1 MQSFSFFIRLC
12 SLWRGARFSAMI
24 TIRIEVQA
32 MAAENKMG
40 TLPEGRLIVT
50 MSFPI
55 MLSMLVQALYNI
67 VDSAF
72 VARISEDALT
82 AVSLAFPVQL
92 LMIAV
97 ATGAAVGVD
106 ALLSR
111 RLGQKKQDE
120 ANAVAVNGI
129 FLSVCF
135 WLVFAVLGLLFGQQF
150 IAMFTD
156 SPAVIDMGTGYVTVV
171 TVASCGVFLLF
182 VAERLMQATGNT
194 VYHMVTQL
202 IGAVLNCILDPIMI
216 FGLFGFPALGT
227 TGAALA
233 TVISQIIAMMIGFAI
248 NVRFNHDVR
257 IHVRGFRPDGK
268 IIAEI
273 VRIGLPAAVQQSLLS
288 VLTVGLNRILMPFS
302 QTAVSFYGV
311 YYKLQNFL
319 FMPVYGLNNALIPM
333 IGYNFGAKNRRR
345 IERITRYALLLALG
359 IMAAG
364 TVLFE
369 LLPVPLLRLF
379 DASDAMLAIG
389 VPAIRIIS
397 ASFCFAGISVILCG
411 CMQGLGRGSESLW
424 VALLRQLIVI
434 LPAAVLLSRISLT
447 AVWFAFLLAEAAGL
461 AAAVALHHQVRRRLL
476 DKLS

>member
-1 MQSFSFFIRLC
+1 
-12 SLWRGARFSAMI
+12 
-24 TIRIEVQA
+24 
-32 MAAENKMG
+32 MATENKMG
-40 TLPEGRLIVT
+40 TMPEGRLIVT

-97 ATGAAVGVD
+97 ATGAGVGVN

-111 RLGQKKQDE
+111 RLGQKKQAE
-120 ANAVAVNGI
+120 ADAVAVNGV

-135 WLVFAVLGLLFGQQF
+135 WLVFAVFGLLFGRAF
-150 IAMFTD
+150 IAAFTD
-156 SPAVIDMGTGYVTVV
+156 VPAVVDMGTSYVTVV

-194 VYHMVTQL
+194 VYHMITQL
-202 IGAVLNCILDPIMI
+202 IGAVLNCVLDPLLI
-216 FGLFGFPALGT
+216 FGLTGFPALGT

-233 TVISQIIAMMIGFAI
+233 TVISQITAMAIGFFI
-248 NVRFNHDVR
+248 NIKFNHDVHLR
-257 IHVRGFRPDGK
+257 VRGFRPD
-268 IIAEI
+268 AEI
-273 VRIGLPAAVQQSLLS
+273 LSGIIRIGLPAAVQQSLMS

-333 IGYNFGAKNRRR
+333 IGYNFGAQNRRR
-345 IERITRYALLLALG
+345 IERITRYALYLAVG

-369 LLPVPLLRLF
+369 ALPVPLLRLF

-389 VPAIRIIS
+389 VPGIRTI
-397 ASFCFAGISVILCG
+397 ALSFCFAGASVILSG
-411 CMQGLGRGSESLW
+411 CMQGLGRGGESLW
-424 VALLRQLIVI
+424 VALVRQLIVV
-434 LPAAVLLSRISLT
+434 LPAAVLLAQVSLN
-447 AVWFAFLLAEAAGL
+447 AVWLSFPLAETAGFVLAVLLHRRVTQRLLAP
-461 AAAVALHHQVRRRLL
+461 
-476 DKLS
+476 LS

>member
-1 MQSFSFFIRLC
+1 
-12 SLWRGARFSAMI
+12 
-24 TIRIEVQA
+24 
-32 MAAENKMG
+32 MASENKMG
-40 TLPEGRLIVT
+40 TMPEGRLIIT

-97 ATGAAVGVD
+97 ATGTGVGVN

-111 RLGQKKQDE
+111 RLGQKKQEE
-120 ANAVAVNGI
+120 ANAVAVNGV

-135 WLVFAVLGLLFGQQF
+135 WLVFAVLGLLFGRGF
-150 IAMFTD
+150 IALFTD
-156 SPAVIDMGTGYVTVV
+156 VPAVIDMGTSYVTVV

-233 TVISQIIAMMIGFAI
+233 TVLSQIIAMSIGFFI

-257 IHVRGFRPDGK
+257 LHLRGFRPDGG
-268 IIAEI
+268 ILGEI

-288 VLTVGLNRILMPFS
+288 ILTVGLNRILMPFS

-333 IGYNFGAKNRRR
+333 VGYNFGAKNRRR
-345 IERITRYALLLALG
+345 IERITRYALYLAIG

-369 LLPVPLLRLF
+369 LIPVPLLRLF

-389 VPAIRIIS
+389 MPAIRIIS
-397 ASFCFAGISVILCG
+397 LSFCFAGASVILSG
-411 CMQGLGRGSESLW
+411 CMQGLGRGNESLW
-424 VALLRQLIVI
+424 VALTRQFIVI
-434 LPAAVLLSRISLT
+434 LPAAVLLSRLSLS
-447 AVWFAFLLAEAAGL
+447 AVWFAFPLAEAVGL
-461 AAAVALHHQVRRRLL
+461 AAAIVLHRRVTRRLL
-476 DKLS
+476 DPLK

>member
-1 MQSFSFFIRLC
+1 
-12 SLWRGARFSAMI
+12 
-24 TIRIEVQA
+24 
-32 MAAENKMG
+32 MASENKMG
-40 TLPEGRLIVT
+40 TMPEGRLIIT

-97 ATGAAVGVD
+97 ATGTGVGVN

-111 RLGQKKQDE
+111 RLGQKKQEE
-120 ANAVAVNGI
+120 ANAVAVNGV

-135 WLVFAVLGLLFGQQF
+135 WLVFAMLGLLFGRGF
-150 IAMFTD
+150 IVLFTD
-156 SPAVIDMGTGYVTVV
+156 VPAVIDMGTSYVTVV

-202 IGAVLNCILDPIMI
+202 IGAVLNCIFDPIMI

-233 TVISQIIAMMIGFAI
+233 TVLSQIIAMSIGFFI

-257 IHVRGFRPDGK
+257 LHLRGFRPDGG
-268 IIAEI
+268 ILGEI

-288 VLTVGLNRILMPFS
+288 ILTVGLNRILMPFS

-345 IERITRYALLLALG
+345 IERITRYALYLAIG

-369 LLPVPLLRLF
+369 LIPVPLLRLF
-379 DASDAMLAIG
+379 DASDAMLSIG
-389 VPAIRIIS
+389 VPAIHIIS
-397 ASFCFAGISVILCG
+397 LSFCFAGASVILSG
-411 CMQGLGRGSESLW
+411 CMQGLGRGNESLW
-424 VALLRQLIVI
+424 VALTRQFIVI
-434 LPAAVLLSRISLT
+434 LPTAVLLSRLSLT
-447 AVWFAFLLAEAAGL
+447 AVWFAFPLAEAVGL
-461 AAAVALHHQVRRRLL
+461 VAAIALHRRVTRRLL
-476 DKLS
+476 QPLE

>member
-1 MQSFSFFIRLC
+1 
-12 SLWRGARFSAMI
+12 
-24 TIRIEVQA
+24 
-32 MAAENKMG
+32 MASENKMG
-40 TLPEGRLIVT
+40 TMPEGRLIIT

-97 ATGAAVGVD
+97 ATGTGVGVN

-111 RLGQKKQDE
+111 RLGQKKQEE
-120 ANAVAVNGI
+120 ANAVAVNGV

-135 WLVFAVLGLLFGQQF
+135 WLVFAVLGLLFGRGF
-150 IAMFTD
+150 IALFTD
-156 SPAVIDMGTGYVTVV
+156 VPAVIDMGTSYVTVV

-233 TVISQIIAMMIGFAI
+233 TVLSQIIAMSIGFFI

-257 IHVRGFRPDGK
+257 LHLRGFRPDGG
-268 IIAEI
+268 ILGEI

-288 VLTVGLNRILMPFS
+288 ILTVGLNRILMPFS

-333 IGYNFGAKNRRR
+333 VGYNFGAKNRRR
-345 IERITRYALLLALG
+345 IERITRYALYLAIG

-369 LLPVPLLRLF
+369 LIPVPLLRLF

-397 ASFCFAGISVILCG
+397 LSFCFAGASVILSG
-411 CMQGLGRGSESLW
+411 CMQGLGRGNESLW
-424 VALLRQLIVI
+424 VALTRQFIVI
-434 LPAAVLLSRISLT
+434 LPAAVLLSRLNLS
-447 AVWFAFLLAEAAGL
+447 AVWFAFPLAEAVGL
-461 AAAVALHHQVRRRLL
+461 AAAIVLHRRVTRRLL
-476 DKLS
+476 DSLK

>member
-1 MQSFSFFIRLC
+1 MSS
-12 SLWRGARFSAMI
+12 
-24 TIRIEVQA
+24 
-32 MAAENKMG
+32 ENKMG
-40 TLPEGRLIVT
+40 TMPEGKLIVT

-97 ATGAAVGVD
+97 ATGAGVGVN

-111 RLGQKKQDE
+111 RLGQKKQAE
-120 ANAVAVNGI
+120 ADAVAVNGV

-135 WLVFAVLGLLFGQQF
+135 WLVFAVLGLLFGRAF
-150 IAMFTD
+150 IAAFTD
-156 SPAVIDMGTGYVTVV
+156 VPAVVDMGTSYVTVV
-171 TVASCGVFLLF
+171 TIASCGVFLLF

-194 VYHMVTQL
+194 VYHMITQL
-202 IGAVLNCILDPIMI
+202 IGAVLNCVLDPLLI
-216 FGLFGFPALGT
+216 FGLAGFPALGT

-233 TVISQIIAMMIGFAI
+233 TVISQITAMAIGFFI
-248 NVRFNHDVR
+248 NIKFNHDVHLR
-257 IHVRGFRPDGK
+257 VRGFRPD
-268 IIAEI
+268 AEI
-273 VRIGLPAAVQQSLLS
+273 LSGIIRIGLPAAVQQSLMS

-333 IGYNFGAKNRRR
+333 IGYNFGAQNRRR
-345 IERITRYALLLALG
+345 IERITRYALYLAVG

-369 LLPVPLLRLF
+369 ALPVPLLRLF

-389 VPAIRIIS
+389 VPGIRTI
-397 ASFCFAGISVILCG
+397 ALSFCFAGASVILSG
-411 CMQGLGRGSESLW
+411 CMQGLGRGGESLW
-424 VALLRQLIVI
+424 VALVRQLIVV
-434 LPAAVLLSRISLT
+434 LPAAVLFAQVSLN
-447 AVWFAFLLAEAAGL
+447 AVWLSFPLAETAGFVLAVLLHRRVTQRLLAP
-461 AAAVALHHQVRRRLL
+461 
-476 DKLS
+476 LS

>member
-1 MQSFSFFIRLC
+1 
-12 SLWRGARFSAMI
+12 
-24 TIRIEVQA
+24 
-32 MAAENKMG
+32 MAVENKMG
-40 TLPEGRLIVT
+40 TMPEGRLIVT

-97 ATGAAVGVD
+97 ATGTGVGVN

-111 RLGQKKQDE
+111 RLGQKKQKE
-120 ANAVAVNGI
+120 ANAVAANGV

-135 WLVFAVLGLLFGQQF
+135 WLVFAVLGLLFGRSF
-150 IAMFTD
+150 IALFTD
-156 SPAVIDMGTGYVTVV
+156 VPAVIAMGTSYVTVV

-216 FGLFGFPALGT
+216 FGLFGCPALGT

-233 TVISQIIAMMIGFAI
+233 TVLSQIIAMGIGFFI

-257 IHVRGFRPDGK
+257 LHLRGFRPDGG
-268 IIAEI
+268 ILGEI

-333 IGYNFGAKNRRR
+333 IGYNYGAKNRRR
-345 IERITRYALLLALG
+345 IERITRYALLLAVG

-364 TVLFE
+364 TILFE
-369 LLPVPLLRLF
+369 LIPVPLLRLF
-379 DASDAMLAIG
+379 DASSAMLAIG

-397 ASFCFAGISVILCG
+397 VSFCFAGASVILSG
-411 CMQGLGRGSESLW
+411 CMQGLGCGSESLW

-434 LPAAVLLSRISLT
+434 LPAAVLLSHISLT
-447 AVWFAFLLAEAAGL
+447 AIWFAFLLAEAIGL
-461 AAAVALHHQVRRRLL
+461 AAALLLHRHVTRRLL
-476 DKLS
+476 EPLQ

>member
-1 MQSFSFFIRLC
+1 
-12 SLWRGARFSAMI
+12 
-24 TIRIEVQA
+24 

-40 TLPEGRLIVT
+40 TMPEGRLIVT

-55 MLSMLVQALYNI
+55 MLSRLVQALYNI

-97 ATGAAVGVD
+97 ATGTGVGVN

-111 RLGQKKQDE
+111 RLGQKKQEE
-120 ANAVAVNGI
+120 ANAVAANGV
-129 FLSVCF
+129 FLSMCF
-135 WLVFAVLGLLFGQQF
+135 WLVFAVLGLLFGRSF
-150 IAMFTD
+150 IALFTD
-156 SPAVIDMGTGYVTVV
+156 VPAVIEMGTSYVTVV

-202 IGAVLNCILDPIMI
+202 IGAVINCILDPIMI
-216 FGLFGFPALGT
+216 FGLLGCPSLGT

-233 TVISQIIAMMIGFAI
+233 TVLSQIIAMGIGFFI

-257 IHVRGFRPDGK
+257 LHLRGFRPDGG
-268 IIAEI
+268 ILGEI

-319 FMPVYGLNNALIPM
+319 FMPIYGLNNALIPM
-333 IGYNFGAKNRRR
+333 IGYNYGAKNRRR
-345 IERITRYALLLALG
+345 IERITRYALYLAVG

-364 TVLFE
+364 TILFE
-369 LLPVPLLRLF
+369 LIPVPLLRLF
-379 DASDAMLAIG
+379 DASSAMLAIG
-389 VPAIRIIS
+389 VPSIRIIS
-397 ASFCFAGISVILCG
+397 VSFCFAGASVILSG

-434 LPAAVLLSRISLT
+434 LPAAVVLSRISLT
-447 AVWFAFLLAEAAGL
+447 AIWFAFLLAEAVGL
-461 AAAVALHHQVRRRLL
+461 AAALLLHRHVTRRLL
-476 DKLS
+476 EPLE

>member
-1 MQSFSFFIRLC
+1 
-12 SLWRGARFSAMI
+12 
-24 TIRIEVQA
+24 
-32 MAAENKMG
+32 MAGENKMG
-40 TLPEGRLIVT
+40 TMPEGRLIVT

-97 ATGAAVGVD
+97 ATGAGVGVN

-111 RLGQKKQDE
+111 RLGQKKQAE
-120 ANAVAVNGI
+120 ADAVAVNGI
-129 FLSVCF
+129 FLSICF
-135 WLVFAVLGLLFGQQF
+135 WLAFAVLGLLFGRGF
-150 IAMFTD
+150 IALFTD
-156 SPAVIDMGTGYVTVV
+156 VPAVVDMGAGYVTVV
-171 TVASCGVFLLF
+171 TTASCGVFLLF

-202 IGAVLNCILDPIMI
+202 IGALLNCVLDPILI
-216 FGLFGFPALGT
+216 FGLFGCPALGT

-233 TVISQIIAMMIGFAI
+233 TVLSQITAMSIGFFI
-248 NVRFNHDVR
+248 NVRFNQDVR
-257 IHVRGFRPDGK
+257 IHVRGFRPDVR
-268 IIAEI
+268 ILAEI
-273 VRIGLPAAVQQSLLS
+273 VRIGLPAALQQSLLS

-302 QTAVSFYGV
+302 QTAVGFYGV

-333 IGYNFGAKNRRR
+333 IGYNYGAKNRRR

-364 TVLFE
+364 TLLFE
-369 LLPVPLLRLF
+369 ALPVPLLRLF
-379 DASDAMLAIG
+379 DASDAMLALG

-397 ASFCFAGISVILCG
+397 TSFCFAGVSVILSG
-411 CMQGLGRGSESLW
+411 CMQGLGRGSESLI
-424 VALLRQLIVI
+424 VALLRQLVLL
-434 LPAAVLLSRISLT
+434 LPAAVLLSRVSLS
-447 AVWFAFLLAEAAGL
+447 ALWLAFPLAEACGL
-461 AAAVALHHQVRRRLL
+461 AAAVLLHRRVCSRLL
-476 DKLS
+476 AGLPE

>member
-1 MQSFSFFIRLC
+1 
-12 SLWRGARFSAMI
+12 
-24 TIRIEVQA
+24 

-40 TLPEGRLIVT
+40 TMSEGRLIIT

-97 ATGAAVGVD
+97 ATGTGVGVN

-111 RLGQKKQDE
+111 RLGEKKQE
-120 ANAVAVNGI
+120 AANAVAINGI
-129 FLSVCF
+129 FLSVCC
-135 WLVFAVLGLLFGQQF
+135 WLVFAVLGVLFGRQF
-150 IAMFTD
+150 IALFTEV
-156 SPAVIDMGTGYVTVV
+156 PAIIEMGTGYVTVV

-202 IGAVLNCILDPIMI
+202 IGALLNCILDPIMI
-216 FGLFGFPALGT
+216 FGWFGCPALGT

-233 TVISQIIAMMIGFAI
+233 TVISQIIAMSIGFAI
-248 NVRFNHDVR
+248 NVRLNHDVR
-257 IHVRGFRPDGK
+257 IHIRGFRPDAAILG
-268 IIAEI
+268 EI
-273 VRIGLPAAVQQSLLS
+273 VRIGLPAALQQSLLS

-345 IERITRYALLLALG
+345 IERITRFALLLALG

-389 VPAIRIIS
+389 VPGIRIIS
-397 ASFCFAGISVILCG
+397 VSFCLAGVSVILCG
-411 CMQGLGRGSESLW
+411 CMQGLGRGNESLA
-424 VALLRQLIVI
+424 VALLRQLVVI
-434 LPAAVLLSRISLT
+434 LPVAAALSRISLD
-447 AVWFAFLLAEAAGL
+447 AVWFSFPIAEAIGLLAAF
-461 AAAVALHHQVRRRLL
+461 VLHRWVSRRML
-476 DKLS
+476 DKLPQQKS

>member
-1 MQSFSFFIRLC
+1 
-12 SLWRGARFSAMI
+12 
-24 TIRIEVQA
+24 

-40 TLPEGRLIVT
+40 TMPEGRLIVT

-97 ATGAAVGVD
+97 ATGTGVGVN

-111 RLGQKKQDE
+111 RLGQKKQEE
-120 ANAVAVNGI
+120 ANAVAANGV

-135 WLVFAVLGLLFGQQF
+135 WLVFAVLGLLFGRSF
-150 IAMFTD
+150 IALFTD
-156 SPAVIDMGTGYVTVV
+156 VPAVIEMGTSYVTVV

-202 IGAVLNCILDPIMI
+202 IGAVLNCILDPILI
-216 FGLFGFPALGT
+216 FGLFDCPVLGT

-233 TVISQIIAMMIGFAI
+233 TVLSQIIAMGIGFFI

-257 IHVRGFRPDGK
+257 LHLRGFRPDGG
-268 IIAEI
+268 ILGEI

-333 IGYNFGAKNRRR
+333 IGYNYGAKNRRR
-345 IERITRYALLLALG
+345 IERITRYALLLAVG

-364 TVLFE
+364 TILFE
-369 LLPVPLLRLF
+369 LIPVPLLRLF
-379 DASDAMLAIG
+379 DASSAMLAIG

-397 ASFCFAGISVILCG
+397 VSFCFAGASVILSG

-424 VALLRQLIVI
+424 VALLRQLIII

-447 AVWFAFLLAEAAGL
+447 AIWFSFLLAEAVGL
-461 AAAVALHHQVRRRLL
+461 AAALLLHRHVTRQLL
-476 DKLS
+476 EPLE

>member
-1 MQSFSFFIRLC
+1 
-12 SLWRGARFSAMI
+12 
-24 TIRIEVQA
+24 

-40 TLPEGRLIVT
+40 TMPEGRLIVT

-97 ATGAAVGVD
+97 ATGTGVGVN

-111 RLGQKKQDE
+111 RLGEKKQE
-120 ANAVAVNGI
+120 AANAVAINGI
-129 FLSVCF
+129 FLSVCC
-135 WLVFAVLGLLFGQQF
+135 WLVFAVLGVLFGRQF
-150 IAMFTD
+150 IALFTEV
-156 SPAVIDMGTGYVTVV
+156 PAIIEMGTGYVTVV

-202 IGAVLNCILDPIMI
+202 IGALLNCILDPIMI
-216 FGLFGFPALGT
+216 FGWFGCPALGT

-233 TVISQIIAMMIGFAI
+233 TVISQIIAMSIGFAI
-248 NVRFNHDVR
+248 NVRLNHDVR
-257 IHVRGFRPDGK
+257 IHIRGFRPDAAILG
-268 IIAEI
+268 EI
-273 VRIGLPAAVQQSLLS
+273 VRIGLPAALQQSLLS

-345 IERITRYALLLALG
+345 IERITRFALLLALG

-389 VPAIRIIS
+389 VPGIRIIS
-397 ASFCFAGISVILCG
+397 VSFCLAGVSVILCG
-411 CMQGLGRGSESLW
+411 CMQGLGRGNESLA
-424 VALLRQLIVI
+424 VALLRQLVVI
-434 LPAAVLLSRISLT
+434 LPVAAVLSRISLD
-447 AVWFAFLLAEAAGL
+447 AVWFSFPIAEAIGLLAAF
-461 AAAVALHHQVRRRLL
+461 VLHRWVSRRML
-476 DKLS
+476 DKLPQQKS

>member
-1 MQSFSFFIRLC
+1 
-12 SLWRGARFSAMI
+12 
-24 TIRIEVQA
+24 

-40 TLPEGRLIVT
+40 TTPEGRLIIT

-97 ATGAAVGVD
+97 ATGTGVGVN

-111 RLGQKKQDE
+111 RLGQKKQEE
-120 ANAVAVNGI
+120 ANAVAANGV

-135 WLVFAVLGLLFGQQF
+135 WMVFAVLGLLFGRAF
-150 IAMFTD
+150 IALFTD
-156 SPAVIDMGTGYVTVV
+156 VPAVIEMGTSYVTVV

-202 IGAVLNCILDPIMI
+202 IGAVLNCILDPILI
-216 FGLFGFPALGT
+216 FGLFGCPALGT

-233 TVISQIIAMMIGFAI
+233 TVLSQIIAMSIGFFI

-257 IHVRGFRPDGK
+257 LHLRSFRPDGR
-268 IIAEI
+268 ILGEI

-333 IGYNFGAKNRRR
+333 IGYNYGAKNRRR
-345 IERITRYALLLALG
+345 IERITRYALYLAVG

-364 TVLFE
+364 TILFE
-369 LLPVPLLRLF
+369 LIPVPLLRLF
-379 DASDAMLAIG
+379 DASNAMLALG

-397 ASFCFAGISVILCG
+397 VSFCFAGASVILSG

-434 LPAAVLLSRISLT
+434 LPAAVVFSHISLT
-447 AVWFAFLLAEAAGL
+447 AVWFAFPLAEAVGL
-461 AAAVALHHQVRRRLL
+461 AAALLLHRHVARRLL
-476 DKLS
+476 EPLE

>member
-1 MQSFSFFIRLC
+1 MSS
-12 SLWRGARFSAMI
+12 
-24 TIRIEVQA
+24 
-32 MAAENKMG
+32 ENKMG
-40 TLPEGRLIVT
+40 TMPEGRLIVT

-97 ATGAAVGVD
+97 ATGAGVGVN

-111 RLGQKKQDE
+111 RLGQKKQAE
-120 ANAVAVNGI
+120 ADAVAVNGV

-135 WLVFAVLGLLFGQQF
+135 WLVFAVLGLLFGRAF
-150 IAMFTD
+150 IAAFTD
-156 SPAVIDMGTGYVTVV
+156 VPAVVDMGTSYVMVV

-194 VYHMVTQL
+194 VYHMITQL
-202 IGAVLNCILDPIMI
+202 IGAVLNCVLDPLLI
-216 FGLFGFPALGT
+216 FGLAGFPALGT

-233 TVISQIIAMMIGFAI
+233 TVISQITAMAIGFFI
-248 NVRFNHDVR
+248 NIKFNHDVHLR
-257 IHVRGFRPDGK
+257 VRGFRPD
-268 IIAEI
+268 AEI
-273 VRIGLPAAVQQSLLS
+273 LGGIIRIGLPAAVQQSLMS

-333 IGYNFGAKNRRR
+333 IGYNFGAQNRRR
-345 IERITRYALLLALG
+345 IERITRYALYLAVG

-369 LLPVPLLRLF
+369 ALPVPLLRLF

-389 VPAIRIIS
+389 VPGIRTI
-397 ASFCFAGISVILCG
+397 ALSFCFAGASVILSG
-411 CMQGLGRGSESLW
+411 CMQGLGRGGESLW
-424 VALLRQLIVI
+424 VALVRQLIVV
-434 LPAAVLLSRISLT
+434 LPAAVLLAQVSLN
-447 AVWFAFLLAEAAGL
+447 AVWLSFPLAETAGFVLAVLLHRRVTQRLLAP
-461 AAAVALHHQVRRRLL
+461 
-476 DKLS
+476 LS

>member
-1 MQSFSFFIRLC
+1 
-12 SLWRGARFSAMI
+12 
-24 TIRIEVQA
+24 

-97 ATGAAVGVD
+97 ATGAGVGVN

-111 RLGQKKQDE
+111 RLGQKKQAE
-120 ANAVAVNGI
+120 ADAVAVNGV

-135 WLVFAVLGLLFGQQF
+135 WLMFAVLGLLFGRAF
-150 IAMFTD
+150 IAAFTD
-156 SPAVIDMGTGYVTVV
+156 VPAVVDMGTSYVTVV

-194 VYHMVTQL
+194 VYHMITQL
-202 IGAVLNCILDPIMI
+202 IGAVLNCVLDPLLI
-216 FGLFGFPALGT
+216 FGLAGFPALGT

-233 TVISQIIAMMIGFAI
+233 TVISQITAMAIGFFI
-248 NVRFNHDVR
+248 NIKFNHDVHLR
-257 IHVRGFRPDGK
+257 VRGFRPD
-268 IIAEI
+268 AEI
-273 VRIGLPAAVQQSLLS
+273 LGGIIRIGLPAAVQQSLMS

-333 IGYNFGAKNRRR
+333 IGYNFGAQNRRR
-345 IERITRYALLLALG
+345 IERITRYALYLAVG

-369 LLPVPLLRLF
+369 ALPVPLLRLF

-389 VPAIRIIS
+389 VPGIRTI
-397 ASFCFAGISVILCG
+397 ALSFCFAGASVILSG
-411 CMQGLGRGSESLW
+411 CMQGLGRGGESLW
-424 VALLRQLIVI
+424 VALVRQLIVV
-434 LPAAVLLSRISLT
+434 LPAAVLFAQVSLN
-447 AVWFAFLLAEAAGL
+447 AVWLSFPLAETAGFVLAVLLHRRVTQRLLAP
-461 AAAVALHHQVRRRLL
+461 
-476 DKLS
+476 LS

>member
-1 MQSFSFFIRLC
+1 
-12 SLWRGARFSAMI
+12 
-24 TIRIEVQA
+24 

-40 TLPEGRLIVT
+40 TMPEGRLIVT

-97 ATGAAVGVD
+97 ATGTGVGVN

-111 RLGQKKQDE
+111 RLGEKKQE
-120 ANAVAVNGI
+120 AANAVAINGI
-129 FLSVCF
+129 FLSVCC
-135 WLVFAVLGLLFGQQF
+135 WLVFAVLGVLFGRQF
-150 IAMFTD
+150 IALFTEV
-156 SPAVIDMGTGYVTVV
+156 PAIIEMGTGYVTVV

-202 IGAVLNCILDPIMI
+202 IGALLNCILDPIMI
-216 FGLFGFPALGT
+216 FGWFGCPALGT

-233 TVISQIIAMMIGFAI
+233 TVISQIIAMSIGFAI
-248 NVRFNHDVR
+248 NVRLNHDVR
-257 IHVRGFRPDGK
+257 IHIRGFRPNGA
-268 IIAEI
+268 ILSEI
-273 VRIGLPAAVQQSLLS
+273 VRIGLPAALQQSLLS

-345 IERITRYALLLALG
+345 IERITRFALLLALG

-389 VPAIRIIS
+389 VPGIRIIS
-397 ASFCFAGISVILCG
+397 VSFCLAGVSVILCG
-411 CMQGLGRGSESLW
+411 CMQGLGRGNESLA

-434 LPAAVLLSRISLT
+434 LPVAAVLSRISLD
-447 AVWFAFLLAEAAGL
+447 AVWFSFPIAEAIGL
-461 AAAVALHHQVRRRLL
+461 LSAFVLHRWVSRRML
-476 DKLS
+476 DKLPQQKS

>member
-1 MQSFSFFIRLC
+1 
-12 SLWRGARFSAMI
+12 
-24 TIRIEVQA
+24 
-32 MAAENKMG
+32 MASENKMG
-40 TLPEGRLIVT
+40 TMPEGRLIVT

-97 ATGAAVGVD
+97 ATGTGVGVN

-111 RLGQKKQDE
+111 RLGQKKQEE
-120 ANAVAVNGI
+120 ANAVAVNGV

-135 WLVFAVLGLLFGQQF
+135 WLVFAVLGLLFGRSF
-150 IAMFTD
+150 IALFTD
-156 SPAVIDMGTGYVTVV
+156 VPAVIEMGTSYVTVV

-216 FGLFGFPALGT
+216 FGLLGFPALGT

-233 TVISQIIAMMIGFAI
+233 TVLSQIIAMSIGFFI

-257 IHVRGFRPDGK
+257 LHLRGFRPDGG
-268 IIAEI
+268 ILGEI

-288 VLTVGLNRILMPFS
+288 ILTVGLNRILMPFS

-345 IERITRYALLLALG
+345 IERITRYALYLAVG
-359 IMAAG
+359 IMAVG

-369 LLPVPLLRLF
+369 LISVPLLRLF
-379 DASDAMLAIG
+379 DASDAMLALG
-389 VPAIRIIS
+389 VPGIRIIS
-397 ASFCFAGISVILCG
+397 VSFCFAGASVILSG
-411 CMQGLGRGSESLW
+411 CMQGLGRGNESLW

-434 LPAAVLLSRISLT
+434 LPAAVLLSRLSLA
-447 AVWFAFLLAEAAGL
+447 AVWLAFPLAEAVGL
-461 AAAVALHHQVRRRLL
+461 AAAVLLHRRVTRRLL
-476 DKLS
+476 EPLE

>member
-1 MQSFSFFIRLC
+1 
-12 SLWRGARFSAMI
+12 
-24 TIRIEVQA
+24 
-32 MAAENKMG
+32 MASENKMG
-40 TLPEGRLIVT
+40 TMPEGRLIVT

-97 ATGAAVGVD
+97 ATGTGVGVN

-111 RLGQKKQDE
+111 RLGQKKQEE
-120 ANAVAVNGI
+120 ANAVAANGV

-135 WLVFAVLGLLFGQQF
+135 WLVFAVLGLLFGRSF
-150 IAMFTD
+150 IALFTD
-156 SPAVIDMGTGYVTVV
+156 VPAVIDMGTSYVTVV

-216 FGLFGFPALGT
+216 FGLLGFPALGT

-233 TVISQIIAMMIGFAI
+233 TVLSQIIAMSIGFFI

-257 IHVRGFRPDGK
+257 LHLRGFRPDGG
-268 IIAEI
+268 ILGEI

-345 IERITRYALLLALG
+345 IERITRYALYLAVG

-369 LLPVPLLRLF
+369 LIPVPLLRLF
-379 DASDAMLAIG
+379 DASDAMLALG

-397 ASFCFAGISVILCG
+397 VSFCFAGASVILSG
-411 CMQGLGRGSESLW
+411 CMQGLGRGNESLW

-434 LPAAVLLSRISLT
+434 LPAAVLLSRLSLT
-447 AVWFAFLLAEAAGL
+447 AVWLAFPLSEAVGL
-461 AAAVALHHQVRRRLL
+461 AAAVLLHRRVTRRLL
-476 DKLS
+476 EPLE

>member
-1 MQSFSFFIRLC
+1 
-12 SLWRGARFSAMI
+12 
-24 TIRIEVQA
+24 
-32 MAAENKMG
+32 MATENKMG
-40 TLPEGRLIVT
+40 TMPEGRLIVT

-97 ATGAAVGVD
+97 ATGAGVGVN

-111 RLGQKKQDE
+111 RLGQKKQAE
-120 ANAVAVNGI
+120 ADAVAVNGV

-135 WLVFAVLGLLFGQQF
+135 WLVFAVFGLLFGRAF
-150 IAMFTD
+150 IAAFTD
-156 SPAVIDMGTGYVTVV
+156 VPAVVDMGTSYVTVV

-194 VYHMVTQL
+194 VYHMITQL
-202 IGAVLNCILDPIMI
+202 IGAVLNCVLDPLLI
-216 FGLFGFPALGT
+216 FGLTGFPALGT

-233 TVISQIIAMMIGFAI
+233 TVISQITAMAIGFFI
-248 NVRFNHDVR
+248 NIKFNHDVHLR
-257 IHVRGFRPDGK
+257 VRGFRPD
-268 IIAEI
+268 AEI
-273 VRIGLPAAVQQSLLS
+273 LSGIIRIGLPAAVQQSLMS

-333 IGYNFGAKNRRR
+333 IGYNFGAQNRRR
-345 IERITRYALLLALG
+345 IERITRYALYLAVG

-369 LLPVPLLRLF
+369 ALPVPLLRLF

-389 VPAIRIIS
+389 VPGIRMI
-397 ASFCFAGISVILCG
+397 ALSFCFAGASVILSG
-411 CMQGLGRGSESLW
+411 CMQGLGRGGESLW
-424 VALLRQLIVI
+424 VALVRQLIVV
-434 LPAAVLLSRISLT
+434 LPAAVLLAQVSLN
-447 AVWFAFLLAEAAGL
+447 AVWLSFPLAETAGFVLAVLLHRRVTQRLLAPL
-461 AAAVALHHQVRRRLL
+461 P
-476 DKLS
+476 

>member
-1 MQSFSFFIRLC
+1 
-12 SLWRGARFSAMI
+12 
-24 TIRIEVQA
+24 

-40 TLPEGRLIVT
+40 TMPEGRLIIT

-97 ATGAAVGVD
+97 ATGTGVGVN

-111 RLGQKKQDE
+111 RLGQKKQEE
-120 ANAVAVNGI
+120 ANAVAANGV

-135 WLVFAVLGLLFGQQF
+135 WLVFAVLGLLFGRGF
-150 IAMFTD
+150 IALFTD
-156 SPAVIDMGTGYVTVV
+156 IPAVIEMGTSYVTVV

-216 FGLFGFPALGT
+216 FGLFGCPTLGT

-233 TVISQIIAMMIGFAI
+233 TVLSQIIAMGIGFFI
-248 NVRFNHDVR
+248 NVKFNHDVR
-257 IHVRGFRPDGK
+257 LHLRGFRPDSRILG
-268 IIAEI
+268 EI

-333 IGYNFGAKNRRR
+333 IGYNYGAKNRRR
-345 IERITRYALLLALG
+345 IERITRYALYLAVG

-364 TVLFE
+364 TILFE
-369 LLPVPLLRLF
+369 LIPVPLLRLF
-379 DASDAMLAIG
+379 DASSAMLALG

-397 ASFCFAGISVILCG
+397 VSFCFAGASVILSG

-424 VALLRQLIVI
+424 VALLRQPIVI
-434 LPAAVLLSRISLT
+434 LPAAVVFSHISLT
-447 AVWFAFLLAEAAGL
+447 AVWFAFPLAEAVGL
-461 AAAVALHHQVRRRLL
+461 AAALLLHRHVARRLL
-476 DKLS
+476 EPLE

>member
-1 MQSFSFFIRLC
+1 M
-12 SLWRGARFSAMI
+12 
-24 TIRIEVQA
+24 
-32 MAAENKMG
+32 
-40 TLPEGRLIVT
+40 TLPSEQKNNPLGYAPILPLICKFAIP
-50 MSFPI
+50 SI
-55 MLSMLVQALYNI
+55 LSMLVTAAYNI
-67 VDSAF
+67 TDQIFIGQKIGLTGNAATNVVFPLTMLITALSLLTGIGTASNFNISLGAKKEQDAREF
-72 VARISEDALT
+72 VGSG
-82 AVSLAFPVQL
+82 L
-92 LMIAV
+92 LMMGIVGICLFLLVFFLETPILLLCGATETVLPAAKAYLSVIAFGIPLLLFTTAGSV
-97 ATGAAVGVD
+97 VIRADGSPRYSMLCIVSG
-106 ALLSR
+106 ALL
-111 RLGQKKQDE
+111 
-120 ANAVAVNGI
+120 N
-129 FLSVCF
+129 
-135 WLVFAVLGLLFGQQF
+135 
-150 IAMFTD
+150 
-156 SPAVIDMGTGYVTVV
+156 
-171 TVASCGVFLLF
+171 VFLDWLFLF
-182 VAERLMQATGNT
+182 VFDWGMA
-194 VYHMVTQL
+194 
-202 IGAVLNCILDPIMI
+202 
-216 FGLFGFPALGT
+216 
-227 TGAALA
+227 GAALA

-345 IERITRYALLLALG
+345 IERITRYALLPALG

>member
-1 MQSFSFFIRLC
+1 
-12 SLWRGARFSAMI
+12 
-24 TIRIEVQA
+24 
-32 MAAENKMG
+32 MASENKMG
-40 TLPEGRLIVT
+40 TMPEGKLIIT

-97 ATGAAVGVD
+97 ATGTGVGVN

-111 RLGQKKQDE
+111 RLGQKRQAE
-120 ANAVAVNGI
+120 ANAVAVNGV

-135 WLVFAVLGLLFGQQF
+135 WLVFAVLGLLFGRAF
-150 IAMFTD
+150 IALFTEV
-156 SPAVIDMGTGYVTVV
+156 PAVIEMGTSYVTVV

-216 FGLFGFPALGT
+216 FGFLGFPALGT

-233 TVISQIIAMMIGFAI
+233 TVLSQIIAMSIGFFI
-248 NVRFNHDVR
+248 NVRFNHDVQLQ
-257 IHVRGFRPDGK
+257 VRGFRPDGA
-268 IIAEI
+268 ILGEI
-273 VRIGLPAAVQQSLLS
+273 VRIGLPATVQQSLLS
-288 VLTVGLNRILMPFS
+288 ILTVGLNRILMPFS

-345 IERITRYALLLALG
+345 IERITRYALYLAVG

-369 LLPVPLLRLF
+369 ALPVPLLRLF
-379 DASDAMLAIG
+379 DASDAMLVLG

-397 ASFCFAGISVILCG
+397 ASFCFAGASVILSG

-434 LPAAVLLSRISLT
+434 LPAAVLLARVSLN
-447 AVWFAFLLAEAAGL
+447 AVWFAFPLAEAAGL
-461 AAAVALHHQVRRRLL
+461 AAALLLHRRVTRRLL
-476 DKLS
+476 SPLG

>member
-1 MQSFSFFIRLC
+1 
-12 SLWRGARFSAMI
+12 
-24 TIRIEVQA
+24 
-32 MAAENKMG
+32 MASENKMG
-40 TLPEGRLIVT
+40 TMPEGRLIIT

-97 ATGAAVGVD
+97 ATGTGVGVN

-111 RLGQKKQDE
+111 RLGQKKQEE
-120 ANAVAVNGI
+120 ANAVAVNGV

-135 WLVFAVLGLLFGQQF
+135 WLVFAVLGLLFGRGF
-150 IAMFTD
+150 IALFTD
-156 SPAVIDMGTGYVTVV
+156 VPAVIDMGTSYVTVV

-233 TVISQIIAMMIGFAI
+233 TVLSQIIAMSIGFFI

-257 IHVRGFRPDGK
+257 LHLRGFRPDGG
-268 IIAEI
+268 ILGEI

-288 VLTVGLNRILMPFS
+288 ILTVGLNRILMPFS

-345 IERITRYALLLALG
+345 IERITRYALYLAIG

-369 LLPVPLLRLF
+369 LIPVPLLRLF
-379 DASDAMLAIG
+379 DASDAMLFIG

-397 ASFCFAGISVILCG
+397 LSFCFAGASVILSG
-411 CMQGLGRGSESLW
+411 CMQGLGRGNESLW
-424 VALLRQLIVI
+424 VALTRQFIVI
-434 LPAAVLLSRISLT
+434 LPAAVLLSRLSLT
-447 AVWFAFLLAEAAGL
+447 AVWFAFPLAEAVGL
-461 AAAVALHHQVRRRLL
+461 AAAIALHRRVSRRLL
-476 DKLS
+476 QPLK

>member
-1 MQSFSFFIRLC
+1 
-12 SLWRGARFSAMI
+12 
-24 TIRIEVQA
+24 
-32 MAAENKMG
+32 MASENKMG
-40 TLPEGRLIVT
+40 TMPEGRLIIT

-97 ATGAAVGVD
+97 ATGTGVGVN

-111 RLGQKKQDE
+111 RLGQKKQEE
-120 ANAVAVNGI
+120 ANAVAVNGV

-135 WLVFAVLGLLFGQQF
+135 WLVFAVLGLLFGRGF
-150 IAMFTD
+150 IALFTD
-156 SPAVIDMGTGYVTVV
+156 VPAVIDMGTSYVTVV

-233 TVISQIIAMMIGFAI
+233 TVLSQIIAMSIGFFI

-257 IHVRGFRPDGK
+257 LHLRGFRPDGG
-268 IIAEI
+268 ILGEI

-288 VLTVGLNRILMPFS
+288 ILTVGLNRILMPFS

-333 IGYNFGAKNRRR
+333 VGYNFGAKNRRR
-345 IERITRYALLLALG
+345 IERITRYALYLAIG

-369 LLPVPLLRLF
+369 LIPVPLLRLF

-397 ASFCFAGISVILCG
+397 LSLCFASTSVILSG
-411 CMQGLGRGSESLW
+411 CMQGLGRGNESLW
-424 VALLRQLIVI
+424 VALTRQFIVI
-434 LPAAVLLSRISLT
+434 LPAAVLLSRLNLS
-447 AVWFAFLLAEAAGL
+447 AVWFAFPLAEAVGL
-461 AAAVALHHQVRRRLL
+461 AAAIVLHRRVTRRLL
-476 DKLS
+476 DPLK

>member
-1 MQSFSFFIRLC
+1 
-12 SLWRGARFSAMI
+12 
-24 TIRIEVQA
+24 
-32 MAAENKMG
+32 MASENKMG
-40 TLPEGRLIVT
+40 TMPEGRLIIT

-97 ATGAAVGVD
+97 ATGTGVGVN

-111 RLGQKKQDE
+111 RLGQKKQEE
-120 ANAVAVNGI
+120 ANAVAVNGV

-135 WLVFAVLGLLFGQQF
+135 WLVFAVLGLLFGRGF
-150 IAMFTD
+150 IALFTD
-156 SPAVIDMGTGYVTVV
+156 VPAVIDMGTSYVTVV

-233 TVISQIIAMMIGFAI
+233 TVLSQIIAMSIGFFI

-257 IHVRGFRPDGK
+257 LHLRGFRPDGG
-268 IIAEI
+268 ILGEI

-288 VLTVGLNRILMPFS
+288 ILTVGLNRILMPFS

-345 IERITRYALLLALG
+345 IERITRYALYLAIG

-369 LLPVPLLRLF
+369 LIPVPLLRLF
-379 DASDAMLAIG
+379 DASDAMLSIG

-397 ASFCFAGISVILCG
+397 LSFCFAGASVILSG
-411 CMQGLGRGSESLW
+411 CMQGLGRGNESLW
-424 VALLRQLIVI
+424 VALTRQFIVI
-434 LPAAVLLSRISLT
+434 LPTAVLLSQLSLT
-447 AVWFAFLLAEAAGL
+447 AVWFAFPLAEAVGL
-461 AAAVALHHQVRRRLL
+461 AAAIVLHRRVTRRLL
-476 DKLS
+476 QPLK

>member
-1 MQSFSFFIRLC
+1 
-12 SLWRGARFSAMI
+12 
-24 TIRIEVQA
+24 

-40 TLPEGRLIVT
+40 TMSEGRLIIT

-97 ATGAAVGVD
+97 ATGAGVGVN

-111 RLGQKKQDE
+111 RLGEKKQAE
-120 ANAVAVNGI
+120 ADAVAANGV

-135 WLVFAVLGLLFGQQF
+135 WLVFAVLGLLFGRAF
-150 IAMFTD
+150 IAAFTD
-156 SPAVIDMGTGYVTVV
+156 VPAVIDMGTSYVTVV
-171 TVASCGVFLLF
+171 SVASCGVFLLF

-202 IGAVLNCILDPIMI
+202 IGAVLNCVLDPIMI
-216 FGLFGFPALGT
+216 FGLAGFPALGT

-233 TVISQIIAMMIGFAI
+233 TVISQIIAMSIGFFI
-248 NVRFNHDVR
+248 NVKWNHDVR
-257 IHVRGFRPDGK
+257 LHVRGFRPDGK
-268 IIAEI
+268 IIGEI
-273 VRIGLPAAVQQSLLS
+273 IRIGLPAAVQQSLLS

-333 IGYNFGAKNRRR
+333 IGYNFGAKNHRR
-345 IERITRYALLLALG
+345 IERITRYALLLAVG

-369 LLPVPLLRLF
+369 ALPVPLLRLF

-389 VPAIRIIS
+389 VPGIRTIAI
-397 ASFCFAGISVILCG
+397 SFCFAGASVILCG

-424 VALLRQLIVI
+424 VALVRQLIVI
-434 LPAAVLLSRISLT
+434 LPAAVLLARISLS
-447 AVWFAFLLAEAAGL
+447 AIWFAFLLAEGCGFVL
-461 AAAVALHHQVRRRLL
+461 AVLLHRRVTRRLL
-476 DKLS
+476 TTLP

>member
-1 MQSFSFFIRLC
+1 MSS
-12 SLWRGARFSAMI
+12 
-24 TIRIEVQA
+24 
-32 MAAENKMG
+32 ENKMG
-40 TLPEGRLIVT
+40 TMPEGRLIVT

-97 ATGAAVGVD
+97 ATGAGVGVN

-111 RLGQKKQDE
+111 RLGQKKQAE
-120 ANAVAVNGI
+120 ADAVAVNGV

-135 WLVFAVLGLLFGQQF
+135 WLVFAVLGLLFGRAF
-150 IAMFTD
+150 IAAFTD
-156 SPAVIDMGTGYVTVV
+156 VPAVVDMGTSYVTVV

-194 VYHMVTQL
+194 VYHMITQL
-202 IGAVLNCILDPIMI
+202 IGAVLNCVLDPLLI
-216 FGLFGFPALGT
+216 FGLAGFPALGT

-233 TVISQIIAMMIGFAI
+233 TVISQITAMAIGFFI
-248 NVRFNHDVR
+248 NIKFNHDVHLR
-257 IHVRGFRPDGK
+257 VRGFRPD
-268 IIAEI
+268 AEI
-273 VRIGLPAAVQQSLLS
+273 LGGIIRIGLPAAVQQSLMS

-333 IGYNFGAKNRRR
+333 IGYNFGAQNRHR
-345 IERITRYALLLALG
+345 IERITRYALYLAVG

-369 LLPVPLLRLF
+369 ALPVPLLRLF

-389 VPAIRIIS
+389 VPGIRTI
-397 ASFCFAGISVILCG
+397 ALSFCFAGASVILSG
-411 CMQGLGRGSESLW
+411 CMQGLGRGGESLW
-424 VALLRQLIVI
+424 VALVRQLIVV
-434 LPAAVLLSRISLT
+434 LPAAVLLAQVSLN
-447 AVWFAFLLAEAAGL
+447 AVWLSFPLAETAGFVLAVLLHRRVTQRLLAPL
-461 AAAVALHHQVRRRLL
+461 P
-476 DKLS
+476 

>member
-1 MQSFSFFIRLC
+1 MSS
-12 SLWRGARFSAMI
+12 
-24 TIRIEVQA
+24 
-32 MAAENKMG
+32 ENKMG
-40 TLPEGRLIVT
+40 TMPEGRLIVT

-97 ATGAAVGVD
+97 ATGAGVGVN

-111 RLGQKKQDE
+111 RLGQKKQAE
-120 ANAVAVNGI
+120 ADAVAVNGV

-135 WLVFAVLGLLFGQQF
+135 WLVFAVLGLLFGRAF
-150 IAMFTD
+150 IAAFTD
-156 SPAVIDMGTGYVTVV
+156 VPAVVDMGTSYVTVV

-194 VYHMVTQL
+194 VYHMITQL
-202 IGAVLNCILDPIMI
+202 IGAVLNCVLDPLLI
-216 FGLFGFPALGT
+216 FGLAGFPALGT

-233 TVISQIIAMMIGFAI
+233 TVISQITAMAIGFFI
-248 NVRFNHDVR
+248 NIKFNHDVHLR
-257 IHVRGFRPDGK
+257 VRGFRPD
-268 IIAEI
+268 AEI
-273 VRIGLPAAVQQSLLS
+273 LGGIIRIGLPAAVQQSLMS

-333 IGYNFGAKNRRR
+333 IGYNFGAQNRHR
-345 IERITRYALLLALG
+345 IERITRYALYLAVG

-369 LLPVPLLRLF
+369 ALPVPLLRLF

-389 VPAIRIIS
+389 VPGIRTI
-397 ASFCFAGISVILCG
+397 ALSFCLAGASVILSG
-411 CMQGLGRGSESLW
+411 CMQGLGRGGESLW
-424 VALLRQLIVI
+424 VALVRQLIVV
-434 LPAAVLLSRISLT
+434 LPAAVLLAQISLN
-447 AVWFAFLLAEAAGL
+447 AVWLSFPLAETAGFVL
-461 AAAVALHHQVRRRLL
+461 AVLLHRRVTQRLFAPL
-476 DKLS
+476 P

>member
-1 MQSFSFFIRLC
+1 
-12 SLWRGARFSAMI
+12 
-24 TIRIEVQA
+24 
-32 MAAENKMG
+32 MASENKMG
-40 TLPEGRLIVT
+40 TMPEGRLIVT

-97 ATGAAVGVD
+97 ATGTGVGVN

-111 RLGQKKQDE
+111 RLGQKKQEE
-120 ANAVAVNGI
+120 ANAVAANGV

-135 WLVFAVLGLLFGQQF
+135 WLVFAVLGLLFGRSF
-150 IAMFTD
+150 IALFTD
-156 SPAVIDMGTGYVTVV
+156 VPAVIDMGTSYVTVV

-216 FGLFGFPALGT
+216 FGLLGFPALGT

-233 TVISQIIAMMIGFAI
+233 TVLSQIIAMSIGFFI

-257 IHVRGFRPDGK
+257 LHLRGFRPDGG
-268 IIAEI
+268 ILGEI

-345 IERITRYALLLALG
+345 IERITRYELYLAVG

-369 LLPVPLLRLF
+369 LIPVPLLRLF
-379 DASDAMLAIG
+379 DASDAMLALG

-397 ASFCFAGISVILCG
+397 VSFCFAGASVILSG
-411 CMQGLGRGSESLW
+411 CMQGLGRGNESLW

-434 LPAAVLLSRISLT
+434 LPAAVLLSRLSLA
-447 AVWFAFLLAEAAGL
+447 AVWLAFPLSEAVGL
-461 AAAVALHHQVRRRLL
+461 AAAVLLHRRVTRRLFEPL
-476 DKLS
+476 E

>member
-1 MQSFSFFIRLC
+1 
-12 SLWRGARFSAMI
+12 
-24 TIRIEVQA
+24 
-32 MAAENKMG
+32 MASENKMG
-40 TLPEGRLIVT
+40 TMPEGRLIIT

-97 ATGAAVGVD
+97 ATGTGVGVN

-111 RLGQKKQDE
+111 RLGQKKQEE
-120 ANAVAVNGI
+120 ANAVAVNGV

-135 WLVFAVLGLLFGQQF
+135 WLVFALLGLLFGRGF
-150 IAMFTD
+150 ITRFTD
-156 SPAVIDMGTGYVTVV
+156 VPAVIDMGSSYVTVV

-202 IGAVLNCILDPIMI
+202 VGAVLNCILDPIMI
-216 FGLFGFPALGT
+216 FGLLGFPALGT

-233 TVISQIIAMMIGFAI
+233 TVLSQIIAMGIGFFI

-257 IHVRGFRPDGK
+257 LHVRGFRPDGG
-268 IIAEI
+268 ILGEI

-288 VLTVGLNRILMPFS
+288 ILTVGLNRILMPFS

-319 FMPVYGLNNALIPM
+319 FMPIYGLNNALIPM
-333 IGYNFGAKNRRR
+333 VGYNFGAKKRRR
-345 IERITRYALLLALG
+345 IERITRYALYLSVG

-369 LLPVPLLRLF
+369 LIPVPLLRLF
-379 DASDAMLAIG
+379 EASNAMLSIG

-397 ASFCFAGISVILCG
+397 LSFCFAGASVILSG

-424 VALLRQLIVI
+424 VALIRQLIVI
-434 LPAAVLLSRISLT
+434 LPAAVLLSRLSLT
-447 AVWFAFLLAEAAGL
+447 AVWFAFLLAEAVGL
-461 AAAVALHHQVRRRLL
+461 AAAIVLHRHVTRRLL
-476 DKLS
+476 EPYK

>member
-1 MQSFSFFIRLC
+1 
-12 SLWRGARFSAMI
+12 
-24 TIRIEVQA
+24 
-32 MAAENKMG
+32 MAGENKMG
-40 TLPEGRLIVT
+40 TMPEGRLIVT

-97 ATGAAVGVD
+97 ATGAGVGVN

-111 RLGQKKQDE
+111 RLGQKKQAE
-120 ANAVAVNGI
+120 ADAVAVNGI
-129 FLSVCF
+129 FLSICF
-135 WLVFAVLGLLFGQQF
+135 WLVFAVLGLLFGRDF
-150 IAMFTD
+150 IALFTD
-156 SPAVIDMGTGYVTVV
+156 VPAVVDMGAGYVTVV
-171 TVASCGVFLLF
+171 TTASCGVFLLF

-202 IGAVLNCILDPIMI
+202 IGALLNCVLDPILI
-216 FGLFGFPALGT
+216 FGLFGCPALGT

-233 TVISQIIAMMIGFAI
+233 TDLSQITAMSIGFFI
-248 NVRFNHDVR
+248 NVRFNRDVR
-257 IHVRGFRPDGK
+257 IHVRGFRPDVR
-268 IIAEI
+268 ILAEI
-273 VRIGLPAAVQQSLLS
+273 VRIGLPAALQQSLLS

-302 QTAVSFYGV
+302 QTAVGFYGV

-333 IGYNFGAKNRRR
+333 IGFNYGAKNRRR

-364 TVLFE
+364 TLLFE
-369 LLPVPLLRLF
+369 ALPVPLLRLF
-379 DASDAMLAIG
+379 DASDAMLALG

-397 ASFCFAGISVILCG
+397 ASFCLAGISVILSG
-411 CMQGLGRGSESLW
+411 CMQGLGRGSESLI
-424 VALLRQLIVI
+424 VALLRQLVLL
-434 LPAAVLLSRISLT
+434 LPAAVLLSHVSLS
-447 AVWFAFLLAEAAGL
+447 ALWLAFPLAEACGL
-461 AAAVALHHQVRRRLL
+461 AAAVLLHRRVCRRLL
-476 DKLS
+476 SGLSE